1 MSEAISTLG
10 ASTLLSL
17 FIMMIASPKHFF
29 KTVDQIV
36 LNEPDTDFAVE
47 VVNPL
52 AVLPPSDNDFLIDE
66 ERLKKFDQVIRN
78 TRNKEAKRMWTLK
91 REQYLRQMRWKQ
103 YVSLGKASERF

>member
-1 MSEAISTLG
+1 MGETLSMVGTSTV
-10 ASTLLSL
+10 LSL
-17 FIMMIASPKHFF
+17 FVMMIASPKHFF

-52 AVLPPSDNDFLIDE
+52 AVLPPSDNDFLIDT
-66 ERLKKFDQVIRN
+66 ERLKKFDQVIKQ
-78 TRNKEAKRMWTLK
+78 TKNKEAKRLWSLK

-103 YVSLGKASERF
+103 YVSLGKASERC